1 MFLIY
6 GEILNGLMSLVK
18 YRIFNIRKSNILI
31 SLRNKRPMRFNPGA
45 TQAGAP
51 RRAHPGGR
59 TQAGAHGRTRA
70 HARSIFGA
78 LCQAFCAKKIF
89 EKIL

>member
-1 MFLIY
+1 
-6 GEILNGLMSLVK
+6 
-18 YRIFNIRKSNILI
+18 
-31 SLRNKRPMRFNPGA
+31 MRFNPGA

-51 RRAHPGGR
+51 RRAHTGGR
-59 TQAGAHGRTRA
+59 TQAGAHGRAHTGAHGRTRAHTGAHGRTRA